1 MKRIFTIIGAL
12 PYLLLGCYGVI
23 LSLSSCDRVSDQDMC
38 ESYNRACLAINERY
52 SEQGRYFLY
61 TKKYV
66 DVQHGNWSEKQEVCY
81 AFGNLYILE
90 DERHPNN
97 ILMAECN
104 EITADSHKDAQGH
117 CYYIT
122 SEEYRH
128 LHPTVQRKYIEL
140 HQPYE

>member
-1 MKRIFTIIGAL
+1 MKNAKRLIIIIAVAFVTFAAFA
-12 PYLLLGCYGVI
+12 C
-23 LSLSSCDRVSDQDMC
+23 SSNSVSDQDMC
-38 ESYNRACLAINERY
+38 KSYNRACRVIYERY
-52 SEQGRYFLY
+52 YEQGQYFLY

-66 DVQHGNWSEKQEVCY
+66 DVQHRNWSEKQEVYY
-81 AFGNLYILE
+81 AYEDLYILG
-90 DERHPNN
+90 DDYYPNN

-104 EITADSHKDAQGH
+104 EITADSYIDAQGH
-117 CYYIT
+117 YYYIT